1 MRGNTFNLKR
11 TPYQW
16 YDFIIIP
23 FHCDSVATIMLGIQK
38 LLTALAAVIQ
48 VAVMAQFLDDANMAL
63 KNGAGWES
71 AFFWFVILGICVGWR
86 RISYRVGT
94 IFTSRL
100 RIRAAAQ
107 MNIALTEKRAR
118 LQYYLIENQDSWN
131 LINRVSGKPE
141 TQVTTML
148 QRSYNL
154 MLYIIRIFGVLYIVF
169 TQVWWIGILTAVLCM
184 PLVFVSLKSGEK
196 NYSAKKQVAE
206 YERRC
211 QYLGSVLSGR
221 EAVNERTL
229 FGYSEEVNKD
239 WYEQYESARIIKWKA
254 NLKLACSV
262 RGSSATITILSSLI
276 TVAMVFPVARGQ
288 ISAGMFIALA
298 TGMYDL
304 VNMVG
309 VELTKAVS
317 ELSQCKEYLK
327 DLTKFASLAEVDGVD
342 EPPSKEKM
350 ELEELEFRDVSFC
363 YPGTENRILN
373 HLSFKI
379 ENGGH
384 YAFVGA
390 NGAGKTTITKLLTGL
405 YDQYEGEIFVNG
417 KELRS
422 YTPAKIKAM
431 FCGLYQDFAKYYI
444 SIEENVA
451 VGAVNQTGQ
460 QESKEEIERALKTVG
475 LYDEV
480 SKLSHGVKT
489 VLGKIRENG
498 IDFSGGQWQK
508 LAMARAVYS
517 KAPVLILDEPTA
529 ALDPMS
535 ESNLYE
541 EFGNI
546 SKGRTTLF
554 ISHRLGSTKL
564 AGQIFVLADGCIKE
578 KGTHETLIEQEGL
591 YAEMFDSQ
599 RRWYQ

>member
-1 MRGNTFNLKR
+1 
-11 TPYQW
+11 
-16 YDFIIIP
+16 
-23 FHCDSVATIMLGIQK
+23 MLGIQK
-38 LLTALAAVIQ
+38 LLTALSSVIQ
-48 VAVMAQFLDDANMAL
+48 VIIMATFLDCANTAL
-63 KNGAGWES
+63 KIGMGWQS
-71 AFFWFVILGICVGWR
+71 VFFWFFILVMCVGWR
-86 RISYRVGT
+86 RISFRVGT

-100 RIRAAAQ
+100 RIRAEAQ
-107 MNIALTEKRAR
+107 MNMALTEKRAK
-118 LQYYLIENQDSWN
+118 LQYHLIENEASWN
-131 LINRVSGKPE
+131 LINRVSGRPE
-141 TQVTTML
+141 QQVTTML

-154 MLYIIRIFGVLYIVF
+154 MLYIIRIFGVLCIVF
-169 TQVWWIGILTAVLCM
+169 IQVWWIGILTAVLCV
-184 PLVFVSLKSGEK
+184 PLILVSLKSGEK
-196 NYSAKKQVAE
+196 NYSAKKQVAD
-206 YERRC
+206 YERRYK
-211 QYLGSVLSGR
+211 YLGAVLSGR
-221 EAVNERTL
+221 ETVNERTL

-239 WYEQYESARIIKWKA
+239 WYEQYEKVRIIKWKA

-262 RGSSATITILSSLI
+262 RGSSAIVTVLSSIITI
-276 TVAMVFPVARGQ
+276 AMIFPVANGQ
-288 ISAGMFIALA
+288 ISVGMFVALA

-317 ELSQCKEYLK
+317 ELSQCKEFLK
-327 DLTKFASLAEVDGVD
+327 DLTEFAALEEVKGVDG
-342 EPPSKEKM
+342 PPSKEMMK
-350 ELEELEFRDVSFC
+350 LEELEFQDVCFY
-363 YPGTENRILN
+363 YPGTESLILN

-379 ENGGH
+379 RNGGH

-405 YDQYEGEIFVNG
+405 YDQYQGKILING

-422 YTPAKIKAM
+422 YTQAQIKAM
-431 FCGLYQDFAKYYI
+431 FCGLYQDFAKYYM

-451 VGAVNQTGQ
+451 VGAVNRIDQP
-460 QESKEEIERALKTVG
+460 ESKKEIEGALKTVG

-480 SKLSHGVKT
+480 SKLSYGIKT
-489 VLGKIRENG
+489 VLGKIKDNG

-529 ALDPMS
+529 ALDPIS
-535 ESNLYE
+535 ESRMYE
-541 EFGNI
+541 EFEDI
-546 SKGRTTLF
+546 SRGRTTLF

-564 AGQIFVLADGCIKE
+564 AGQIFVLADGHIQE
-578 KGTHETLIEQEGL
+578 NGTHETLMKQKGV